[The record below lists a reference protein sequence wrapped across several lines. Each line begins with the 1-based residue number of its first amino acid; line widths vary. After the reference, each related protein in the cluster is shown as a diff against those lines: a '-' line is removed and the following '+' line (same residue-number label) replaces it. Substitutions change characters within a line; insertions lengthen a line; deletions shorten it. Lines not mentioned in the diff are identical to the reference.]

1 MKEAKLTLDV
11 NEKPPV
17 LKWIILALQHVFAMF
32 GATILVPILVNA
44 AAGET
49 VLTIPVALVTS
60 GIGTLLYILCTKGKS
75 PVYLGSSFAF
85 ITPIAV
91 GAAKA
96 GVGGAMT
103 GIMIV
108 GIIYIVV
115 ALIISLVGK
124 DWLSKLLPPIVIGP
138 MIMIIGLGLAPTAIS
153 EMGLASDVFNWRE
166 VVVALFTF
174 LVTAIVMLRG
184 KGFLKIIPFL
194 VGMVSGYVL
203 AVILGLVDFKPVLD
217 AAFFS
222 MPDFILPFISYTPTL
237 GAALTIAPIALV
249 TIAEHIGDHTA
260 LSTIIGKDLLKEPGL
275 NRTLLGDGV
284 ATFVA
289 GLLGGPSNTTY
300 GENTSVVGM
309 TKIASVW
316 VIGLAAIFAIC
327 LGFLGKFTAL
337 VSTIPSAVLG
347 GVALLLYGF
356 IAVNGLKVLIE
367 NRMDFS
373 KSRNVIIASSMLVLG
388 LGGAMVTVGTVTISG
403 MSLAALVGILLNLF
417 LPKDKNEE
425 NSKENNDEKIVNAQ
439 IAKDEIKIAIED
451 DKKDKKNKKNA
462 KNKKDEEQ
470 KAEELVVLDH
480 PLVEHKLSILR
491 DKNTGTKEFR
501 ELVSELGMLLCY
513 EAMSEAE
520 LDDVEIE
527 TPIQK
532 ITAKR
537 LNEDKYAFLPILRA
551 GTGMLDG
558 LINVIPNAKIGHIG
572 MYRNEETLEPVRY
585 FFKVPSDIKNREVL
599 VLDPMLATGGSGC
612 DAIAQLKQEGVKK
625 IKFLCLI
632 AAPEGV
638 ARMQK
643 EHPDVKIYA
652 AALDE
657 KLNENG
663 YIVPGLGDAGDRI
676 FGTK

>member
-32 GATILVPILVNA
+32 GATILVPILVNSA
-44 AAGET
+44 VGET

-60 GIGTLLYILCTKGKS
+60 GIGTLIYILCTKGKS

-103 GIMIV
+103 GIMLV
-108 GIIYIVV
+108 GIIYFIVS
-115 ALIISLVGK
+115 LIISVCGK
-124 DWLSKLLPPIVIGP
+124 GWLDKILPPIVIGP

-153 EMGLASDVFNWRE
+153 EMGISSDVMNIDYKS
-166 VVVALFTF
+166 VIVAVFTF
-174 LVTAIVMLRG
+174 LVTAIVMLKG
-184 KGFLKIIPFL
+184 KGFLKVIPFL
-194 VGMVSGYVL
+194 VGMVSGYIL
-203 AVILGLVDFKPVLD
+203 SVILGMVDFTPVIE

-222 MPDFILPFISYTPTL
+222 IPDFVLPFISYTPTF

-260 LSTIIGKDLLKEPGL
+260 LSTIIGKDLLKDPGL
-275 NRTLLGDGV
+275 NRTLAGDGI

-289 GLLGGPSNTTY
+289 GLLGGPANTTY

-316 VIGLAAIFAIC
+316 VIGLAAIIAIC

-337 VSTIPSAVLG
+337 VSTIPNAVLG

-388 LGGAMVTVGTVTISG
+388 LGGAAINIATVTVSG
-403 MSLAALVGILLNLF
+403 MSLAAVVGVLLNLF
-417 LPKDKNEE
+417 LPKEKDDTQEDK
-425 NSKENNDEKIVNAQ
+425 KENLDIKKEETKIENKEGEEKM
-439 IAKDEIKIAIED
+439 
-451 DKKDKKNKKNA
+451 KK
-462 KNKKDEEQ
+462 EE
-470 KAEELVVLDH
+470 VTVLDH
-480 PLVEHKLSILR
+480 PLIEHKLSILR

-501 ELVSELGMLLCY
+501 ELVSELGMFLCY
-513 EAMSEAE
+513 EAMKDAK
-520 LDDVEIE
+520 LDEVEIE
-527 TPIQK
+527 TPITK
-532 ITAKR
+532 VKAKR

-599 VLDPMLATGGSGC
+599 ILDPMLATGGSGC
-612 DAIAQLKQEGVKK
+612 DAIEQLKKEGVKK

-632 AAPEGV
+632 AAPEGIEK
-638 ARMQK
+638 MQK
-643 EHPDVKIYA
+643 AHPDVKIYCA
-652 AALDE
+652 AVDE
-657 KLNENG
+657 KLNEKG
-663 YIVPGLGDAGDRI
+663 YIVPGLGDVVVRI

>member
-17 LKWIILALQHVFAMF
+17 LKWIILAIQHVFAMF

-91 GAAKA
+91 GAVKA
-96 GVGGAMT
+96 GIGGAMT
-103 GIMIV
+103 GIMLV
-108 GIIYIVV
+108 GIVYIIVS
-115 ALIISLVGK
+115 LIICLIGK
-124 DWLSKLLPPIVIGP
+124 EWLSKLLPPIVIGP

-153 EMGLASDVFNWRE
+153 EMGLASDILNWRE

-174 LVTAIVMLRG
+174 LVTAVVMLRG

-194 VGMVSGYVL
+194 VGMVSGYIL
-203 AVILGLVDFKPVLD
+203 AVVLGLVDFKPVLE

-222 MPDFILPFISYTPTL
+222 MPDFVLPFISYTPTL

-337 VSTIPSAVLG
+337 VSTIPNAVLG

-388 LGGAMVTVGTVTISG
+388 LGGAMVNVGTVTVSG

-417 LPKDKNEE
+417 LPKDKDDKEE
-425 NSKENNDEKIVNAQ
+425 KENKTENLDIKN
-439 IAKDEIKIAIED
+439 DEIKLVVEEN
-451 DKKDKKNKKNA
+451 KKDKKNKKNA
-462 KNKKDEEQ
+462 KNRKQENEE
-470 KAEELVVLDH
+470 KVEKLVVLDH

-491 DKNTGTKEFR
+491 DKKTGTKEFR

-513 EAMSEAE
+513 EAMNEAE
-520 LDDVEIE
+520 LDDVQIE

-643 EHPDVKIYA
+643 EHPDVKIYT